1 MGPLIPHGLPRDGPR
16 GQITHVL
23 RRGQNRL
30 FREAGRGCGA
40 GRRGGGGDGPASA
53 KAPRASDPHTGLSLG
68 GNCQGGGG
76 PAGISE
82 APPLMCSP
90 RSASADPSPSPPFT
104 PAPSTGGSPLWQTLL
119 LGWFPVSGFSL
130 FYSSRTKHL
139 LEGRFATWKQIY

>member
-40 GRRGGGGDGPASA
+40 GRRGGGGRQASA
-53 KAPRASDPHTGLSLG
+53 KAPRASDPHTGLPLG

-82 APPLMCSP
+82 APLSCALLEVDPLTLP
-90 RSASADPSPSPPFT
+90 PHRPS
-104 PAPSTGGSPLWQTLL
+104 LL
-119 LGWFPVSGFSL
+119 LPALVPLLCGKPFSQVGFLSAGL
-130 FYSSRTKHL
+130 VYFIPSI
-139 LEGRFATWKQIY
+139 FWKEDLPHGNRYTNK